1 MGSPCKYILHVFS
14 IVILFCAESVVLP
27 KKLVVQN
34 GTTPDSDVVVSVYV
48 QGATF
53 KILPDVV
60 DGADEKLD
68 PMVSFLLIF
77 ALFVI
82 IIFDVVICVF
92 CIDDTVALVAITF
105 VKLLFVPTNKVP
117 VLRLLLLTVPKIE
130 IPEICKLDD
139 DILVDLTFVDNKL
152 VVVWVVL
159 FTNGTIKFVLTDILL
174 VLMLSLLNVPKR
186 DIFVTVKFPMVDVF
200 TIWLF
205 KNAVFAE
212 CKLPV
217 LKFILATVARVVVL
231 FT

>member
-1 MGSPCKYILHVFS
+1 
-14 IVILFCAESVVLP
+14 
-27 KKLVVQN
+27 
-34 GTTPDSDVVVSVYV
+34 
-48 QGATF
+48 
-53 KILPDVV
+53 
-60 DGADEKLD
+60 
-68 PMVSFLLIF
+68 
-77 ALFVI
+77 
-82 IIFDVVICVF
+82 
-92 CIDDTVALVAITF
+92 
-105 VKLLFVPTNKVP
+105 LLFVPTNKVP

-139 DILVDLTFVDNKL
+139 DILVDLTFVDSKL

>member
-14 IVILFCAESVVLP
+14 VVILFCAESVVLP

-34 GTTPDSDVVVSVYV
+34 GTTPDSDVVISVNV

-60 DGADEKLD
+60 DGVDEKLD
-68 PMVSFLLIF
+68 PTVSFLLIF

-92 CIDDTVALVAITF
+92 CIDDTVTLVAITF
-105 VKLLFVPTNKVP
+105 VKLLLVPTNKVP

-139 DILVDLTFVDNKL
+139 DILVDLTFDDNKL
-152 VVVWVVL
+152 VVV
-159 FTNGTIKFVLTDILL
+159 
-174 VLMLSLLNVPKR
+174 
-186 DIFVTVKFPMVDVF
+186 
-200 TIWLF
+200 
-205 KNAVFAE
+205 
-212 CKLPV
+212 
-217 LKFILATVARVVVL
+217 
-231 FT
+231 